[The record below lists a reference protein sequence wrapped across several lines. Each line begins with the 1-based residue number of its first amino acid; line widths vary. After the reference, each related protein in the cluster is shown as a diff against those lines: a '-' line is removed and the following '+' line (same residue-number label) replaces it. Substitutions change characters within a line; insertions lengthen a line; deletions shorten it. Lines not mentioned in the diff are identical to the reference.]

1 MRRKLGVSVYPGVNV
16 DLGVSAGVIKPQIM
30 VSMKNN
36 FGGDILNIVFELS
49 EVAIDGWDLV
59 MISELT
65 AVLDNIISQIKSE
78 WIYEV
83 IDFPNNQ
90 LKNFKDFCPKSLFEA

>member
-1 MRRKLGVSVYPGVNV
+1 MRRKLGVSVYPGVSV
-16 DLGVSAGVIKPQIM
+16 DLGVSAGVIKPKIM

-36 FGGDILNIVFELS
+36 FGGDMLSIVFELS
-49 EVAIDGWDLV
+49 EEAIDGWDLL

-65 AVLDNIISQIKSE
+65 SVLDNTKGQIKSE

-83 IDFPNNQ
+83 IDFPN
-90 LKNFKDFCPKSLFEA
+90 